1 MISAAKRTALSAASF
16 LSAMTLLGTP
26 SFAIDGGSVAGR
38 NRLSQATVGIGT
50 LVAGS
55 DRVGLS
61 RCSGVLISR
70 DLVLTAAH
78 CVKDIPLAAAV
89 VLYEG
94 AKPVRPAIP
103 VRSVRQYAVPT
114 STSDLPAEYAGLLEL
129 LLDTAVLQLASPVRG
144 HEPVRISRS
153 SKPPPGLRL
162 AGAGLS
168 QEGVGVLKTAH
179 LDPLLMTSTGLV
191 IAKSRGSEVCRGD
204 SGGPVVADGPGGPV
218 LWGVASAVL
227 TSRPPCGNILVIA
240 PAAPNI

>member
-1 MISAAKRTALSAASF
+1 MSRRHRRTLPAIASALCALLAA
-16 LSAMTLLGTP
+16 GP

-78 CVKDIPLAAAV
+78 CVKGIPLAAAV

-103 VRSVRQYAVPT
+103 VRSV
-114 STSDLPAEYAGLLEL
+114 
-129 LLDTAVLQLASPVRG
+129 
-144 HEPVRISRS
+144 SR
-153 SKPPPGLRL
+153 
-162 AGAGLS
+162 
-168 QEGVGVLKTAH
+168 
-179 LDPLLMTSTGLV
+179 
-191 IAKSRGSEVCRGD
+191 
-204 SGGPVVADGPGGPV
+204 
-218 LWGVASAVL
+218 
-227 TSRPPCGNILVIA
+227 
-240 PAAPNI
+240 